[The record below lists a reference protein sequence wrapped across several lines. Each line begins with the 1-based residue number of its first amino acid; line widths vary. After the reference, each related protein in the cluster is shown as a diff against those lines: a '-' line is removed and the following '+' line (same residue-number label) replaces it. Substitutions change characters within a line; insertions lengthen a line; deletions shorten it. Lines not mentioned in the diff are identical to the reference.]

1 VTIIYGLFE
10 QILNL
15 A

>member
-10 QILNL
+10 QIINL